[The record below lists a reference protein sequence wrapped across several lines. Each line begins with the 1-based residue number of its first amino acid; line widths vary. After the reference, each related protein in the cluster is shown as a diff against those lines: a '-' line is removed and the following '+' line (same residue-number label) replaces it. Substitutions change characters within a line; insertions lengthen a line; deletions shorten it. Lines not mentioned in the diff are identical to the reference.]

1 MNKTVAPSRPLG
13 PGDQAP
19 RFDLPAINRDGM
31 VALED
36 YRGKGAVL
44 IGLFRGLH
52 CPFCRRQVVQLGV
65 TRDKLAN
72 AGVETVAIVNTPA
85 DRARQYFR
93 YRPTRV
99 LLAADPEV
107 RTHQA
112 FGLPKAGFVAE
123 DTNPAELQWPT
134 RTTLGIFTSG
144 RYDAS
149 GELSQ
154 PVPILE
160 AMDRLNQKDGFVVTE
175 TDKQVSEKHGSQF
188 TGHFLIDAHGT
199 IRWSR
204 VEGQE
209 GPNSL
214 VNFPSDD
221 DILAAVKA
229 MSS

>member
-1 MNKTVAPSRPLG
+1 MTTATNRLLQ
-13 PGDQAP
+13 PGDAAP
-19 RFDLPAINRDGM
+19 KFALPAVNRDGM
-31 VALED
+31 VTLED
-36 YRGKGAVL
+36 YRGKGSVL

-52 CPFCRRQVVQLGV
+52 CPFCRRQVVQLGL
-65 TRDKLAN
+65 TRDKLADQ
-72 AGVETVAIVNTPA
+72 GVATVAVVNTPA

-112 FGLPKAGFVAE
+112 FGLPEIGFVP
-123 DTNPAELQWPT
+123 DGTDPAELHWPQRAT
-134 RTTLGIFTSG
+134 MAQFLGG
-144 RYDAS
+144 RFNPT
-149 GELSQ
+149 GELPEPQSIPQ
-154 PVPILE
+154 
-160 AMDRLNQKDGFVVTE
+160 AMETLNRKDGFEPTE
-175 TDKQVSEKHGSQF
+175 VDQQIAAAHPSQL
-188 TGHFLIDAHGT
+188 TGHFLIDAQGT

-209 GPNSL
+209 GPNDL
-214 VNFPSDD
+214 VSFPSDD